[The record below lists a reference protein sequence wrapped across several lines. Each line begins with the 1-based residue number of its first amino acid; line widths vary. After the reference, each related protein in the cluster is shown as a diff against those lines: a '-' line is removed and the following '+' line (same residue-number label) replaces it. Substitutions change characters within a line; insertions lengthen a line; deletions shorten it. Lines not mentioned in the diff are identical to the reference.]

1 MTNNYESQLTR
12 QRERDLASRQESE
25 SLLGREV
32 GIFRESMGL
41 IISLWDEVLSADS
54 IDERL
59 KDLTLKHKLTVL
71 HYGFNLLWAA
81 WEEALAGRYQTATDH
96 FRSIEECPDF
106 LLALWLKPELSNDW
120 TDRTSLNAKTARR
133 TIADA
138 LKQPG
143 AGSDLLRSMQIAA
156 TGVQAFSHVSVQ
168 SLGQA
173 LPLKEEE
180 GGMRLLVRLGG
191 EVSPISLTL
200 VAAQIVNST
209 LQLLGAALLA
219 FDDVVRLEPE
229 LFERWFRRIAEHRD
243 TLAGQRD
250 GLRDVA
256 PAHGLLFAASQT
268 ATD

>member
-1 MTNNYESQLTR
+1 MTNNYESRLTR

-59 KDLTLKHKLTVL
+59 KDLTLKHRLAVL

-120 TDRTSLNAKTARR
+120 TDQTSLNAKTVRR
-133 TIADA
+133 TIAAA

-143 AGSDLLRSMQIAA
+143 AGSDMLRSMRIAA
-156 TGVQAFSHVSVQ
+156 RGVQAFSHVSVQ

-173 LPLKEEE
+173 LPLKEE

-219 FDDVVRLEPE
+219 FDDVLKLDSE
-229 LFERWFRRIAEHRD
+229 LLKGAFRRIAEHRD
-243 TLAGQRD
+243 TLAGQQD

-256 PAHGLLFAASQT
+256 PAQGLVFAASQT